1 MQIDFEAGSKF
12 GERDE
17 YLLILNRKKNHI
29 KAGQASRNK
38 LMCSL
43 SIELEFL
50 DFVQTKIKSN
60 GAEV

>member
-29 KAGQASRNK
+29 KAGQASRN
-38 LMCSL
+38 
-43 SIELEFL
+43 
-50 DFVQTKIKSN
+50 
-60 GAEV
+60 